1 VLLTGPRRAWRALGM
16 AALAASLA
24 AYAGDLLAHPRP
36 AMLSWF
42 DLHVYTAAGQH
53 ALSSPATLYSWQLRP
68 GIRFT
73 YTPFAALV
81 FAGWAQLP
89 WWLLAWLITAASA
102 AALGLACWLTLG
114 ALGWQGRRRVT
125 VALLVTAVSLWTEPV
140 QRALHLGQVELLL
153 MVLVVWDLCQPAH
166 RWWKGAGIGVA
177 AGIKLVPLIFLPY
190 LLLTRRFRQAAV
202 AAAAFA
208 ALAAAGFAVLPGA
221 SVQWWFG
228 PDFLRAT
235 RTGFLGF
242 LANQSMLGM
251 ITRLAGGDAAGTW
264 WWLAAAAAVAVAGL
278 LAAARLDRAGLP
290 VAGWLLCA
298 LTGLLVSPVS
308 WDHHW
313 VWVVPAL
320 AVLASAALRAPRAA
334 RWRKRACWAAAALLA
349 GAFGAWPAA
358 LWSPR
363 APLMPWGIIWSAG
376 ASPVGARGRPWASE
390 YHWHGLAWLAGN
402 LYVLTGLAGLAVGA
416 AAAWP
421 AAARCVA
428 TTYRGSRAEATPA
441 RSTANFATSPPPA
454 SSAALTA
461 AAVRLRRA
469 SAAQQPPVTVMAR
482 AARSSRPPSPTR

>member
-1 VLLTGPRRAWRALGM
+1 MLLTGPRRSMG
-16 AALAASLA
+16 ALAVAAPAVSVA
-24 AYAGDLLAHPRP
+24 AYAADVLAHPRP

-42 DLHVYTAAGQH
+42 DLHVYTAAGQY
-53 ALSSPATLYSWQLRP
+53 ALSSPATLYAWQLRP

-89 WWLLAWLITAASA
+89 WWLLAWLMTAASVL
-102 AALGLACWLTLG
+102 ALGLACWLTLG
-114 ALGWQGRRRVT
+114 AAGWQGRRRAA
-125 VALLVTAVSLWTEPV
+125 VALLVTAAGLWTEPV

-153 MVLVVWDLCQPAH
+153 MALVIWDLSQPAH
-166 RWWKGAGIGVA
+166 RRWKGAGVGVA

-202 AAAAFA
+202 AASVFA
-208 ALAAAGFAVLPGA
+208 TLAAAGFAVLPGA
-221 SVQWWFG
+221 SLQWWFG
-228 PDFLRAT
+228 LDFLRAT

-242 LANQSMLGM
+242 LANQSMLGL

-264 WWLAAAAAVAVAGL
+264 WWLAAGAAVAVVGL

-290 VAGWLLCA
+290 VAGWLTCA

-320 AVLASAALRAPRAA
+320 AVLAGAAIRAPRGA
-334 RWRKRACWAAAALLA
+334 RWRKRAYWAAAGALA
-349 GAFGAWPAA
+349 GLSGAWPAA
-358 LWSPR
+358 LWSPS
-363 APLMPWGIIWSAG
+363 APLVPRGVIWSAG
-376 ASPVGARGRPWASE
+376 ASPVGAKDQPWASE

-402 LYVLTGLAGLAVGA
+402 LYVLTGLVVLA
-416 AAAWP
+416 AAVAAARS

-441 RSTANFATSPPPA
+441 RSTANLATSPPPA

-461 AAVRLRRA
+461 AAARLRRA